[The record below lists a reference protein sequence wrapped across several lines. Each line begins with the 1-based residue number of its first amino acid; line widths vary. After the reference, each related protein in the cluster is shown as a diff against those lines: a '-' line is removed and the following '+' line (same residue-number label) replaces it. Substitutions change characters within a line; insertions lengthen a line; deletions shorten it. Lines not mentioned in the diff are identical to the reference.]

1 MLEISPS
8 IKIDKSELMF
18 DFVRASGPG
27 GQNVNKVSTAVQVR
41 FDALGS
47 PSLPAEV
54 KERLKIIAGKRLTA
68 EGVLIIDARR
78 YRTQEQNRADALL
91 RLTALLREAAR
102 KPKPRRPTRPTVT
115 ASARRVSAKRAHGEK
130 KRWRRYIPAEWE
142 E

>member
-1 MLEISPS
+1 MIEVTPTV
-8 IKIDKSELMF
+8 KIDESEIQYEF
-18 DFVRASGPG
+18 IRASAPG
-27 GQNVNKVSTAVQVR
+27 GQNVNKVSTAVQLR

-54 KERLKIIAGKRLTA
+54 KERLKAIAGKRLTEA
-68 EGVLIIDARR
+68 GVLIIDARR

-91 RLTALLREAAR
+91 RLMALLREAVR

-115 ASARRVSAKRAHGEK
+115 ARARRASAKRAHSEK
-130 KRWRRYIPAEWE
+130 KRWRRYIPEEWE